1 MKNRNQLFVLLAVA
15 AWVSFFTY
23 RYSTQYSG
31 VNLEV
36 FTAYILAHSLPALVF
51 GAVLFWW
58 FGKSKGG

>member
-23 RYSTQYSG
+23 RYCTQYPA

-58 FGKSKGG
+58 FGKSKSG